1 LTVSLGGVAHSATIW
16 TEISAPSIATVSQ
29 PLLLL
34 RVCLP
39 AGLFVWVSRTDR
51 THEAKPSSDLT
62 RTLSLSLFPPLSL
75 SLSLSS
81 LLSRCAVVWCGS
93 GPTHTH
99 THTHDEGREGGGPE
113 WGRPPPGL
121 LHTCLGPTCLPF
133 AYLPWFSLSLSP
145 QDTDGV
151 RGWARYWS
159 SMHRTCSLH
168 SLLSHND
175 HFCPCT
181 TIIADHI
188 DRFGLHPCHSPYV
201 CCLSTVSLSLCF
213 IRGTSGHAHSP
224 QCTGLVWAGW

>member
-1 LTVSLGGVAHSATIW
+1 LCGSLARTAHTKQSRLLISLG
-16 TEISAPSIATVSQ
+16 
-29 PLLLL
+29 L
-34 RVCLP
+34 
-39 AGLFVWVSRTDR
+39 SR
-51 THEAKPSSDLT
+51 
-62 RTLSLSLFPPLSL
+62 SLSSPLSL
-75 SLSLSS
+75 SLSLSPLSS
-81 LLSRCAVVWCGS
+81 LGVLWCGVGR
-93 GPTHTH
+93 GPHTH